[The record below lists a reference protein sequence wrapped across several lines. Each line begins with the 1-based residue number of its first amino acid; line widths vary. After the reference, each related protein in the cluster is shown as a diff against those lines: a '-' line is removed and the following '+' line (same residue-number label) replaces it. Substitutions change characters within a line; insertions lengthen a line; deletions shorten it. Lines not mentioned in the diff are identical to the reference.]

1 MNAIRLHQVKKD
13 YVTLRRGK
21 VEALKDICLDVD
33 PGSFFVLLGPSGCG
47 KSTLLNIIAG
57 IENPTAGEVV
67 IGDEVVAS
75 ASQRKY
81 LTPRRRDV
89 AMVFQSY
96 ALYPHM
102 TVYDNIAFPL
112 KIAKTERREIGRRV
126 GQVSEILEIAD
137 LLEAKPAELSGG
149 QRQRVALGRAIVR
162 KPRVLLLDEPLSNLD
177 ALLRISM
184 RAELKKIQRRFKLTT
199 VYVTHDQHEAMSL
212 GDRVAVLKDG
222 RVQQVGTPHDIF
234 SDPANLFVAQFI
246 GTPPM
251 NVLDGRM
258 LGKARRQLRHAADQQ
273 DPGRILLGVRPAHIR
288 VSAGGE
294 GLFVGNISLISSLGN
309 ENLLYIDV
317 MGQEIL
323 ASVTDAGSFQEGQT
337 VRVDFD
343 ETTLFLFRKEDG
355 GRIR

>member
-1 MNAIRLHQVKKD
+1 MNAIRLNEVKKE

-21 VEALKDICLDVD
+21 VEALKDICLEVD

-57 IENPTAGEVV
+57 IENPSAGDVV

-112 KIAKTERREIGRRV
+112 KIAKTESGEIDRRV
-126 GQVSEILEIAD
+126 RQVSETLEIAD

-184 RAELKKIQRRFKLTT
+184 RAELKKIQRRLGLTT
-199 VYVTHDQHEAMSL
+199 VYVTHDQLEAMSL
-212 GDRVAVLKDG
+212 GDQVAVLKDG
-222 RVQQVGTPHDIF
+222 LVQQVGTPHDIF

-258 LGKARRQLRHAADQQ
+258 LEKAHKRLRNTVARQDE
-273 DPGRILLGVRPAHIR
+273 GRILLGIRPAHIR
-288 VSAGGE
+288 ISADGE
-294 GLFVGNISLISSLGN
+294 GFFDGQISLISSLGN
-309 ENLLYIDV
+309 EKLLYIGV
-317 MGQEIL
+317 KGQEIL
-323 ASVTDAGSFQEGQT
+323 ATVTDTGDFEEGQT
-337 VRVDFD
+337 VRIDFD
-343 ETTLFLFRKEDG
+343 ERDLFLFRKKDG
-355 GRIR
+355 ARIR